1 MEKKT
6 NNTSEPSEAF
16 NNLSARLRK
25 EIMPLFERGLSDSK
39 GLFVN
44 SCLVRC
50 REVLDCKSTECA
62 HYGTNNGSERCWQ
75 VMDAC
80 CNGKRLGSFSQ
91 KASECCNCK
100 VFKNSCPT
108 IVEEIGEH
116 LNNISCF
123 LNEQEN
129 RISADKKYIAGIHAE
144 MSTIL
149 EQLKNKE
156 RVIQEIMIT
165 DKLTTL
171 FNRQHLVTVLG
182 DEIARCQRYDRPI
195 ALMMIDIDGF
205 RSFNDSYGHQAGD
218 NMLAF
223 IGTLIR
229 ENTRKFDRAFRYGG
243 EEFVVVLPESDL
255 TMAYIVSERIR
266 KGFENNSFL
275 VKDKESSRHENI
287 SCTISTGITATFA
300 FGTQNIIIEEL
311 INQADTALCTAK
323 EKGGNISIR
332 YE

>member
-1 MEKKT
+1 MELEHQGALNK
-6 NNTSEPSEAF
+6 
-16 NNLSARLRK
+16 LSMRIRE
-25 EIMPLFERGLSDSK
+25 EIIPLLEKISFAGKVPFLNSHISK
-39 GLFVN
+39 
-44 SCLVRC
+44 CH
-50 REVLDCKSTECA
+50 EVFDCKSAQCA
-62 HYGTNNGSERCWQ
+62 HHETDAGSGRCWQ
-75 VMDAC
+75 VMEAC
-80 CNGKRLGSFSQ
+80 CNSKRQGGLNQ
-91 KASECCNCK
+91 KSSECYNCE
-100 VFKNSCPT
+100 VFKTSCPT

-116 LNNISCF
+116 LNNISFF
-123 LNEQEN
+123 LNEREN
-129 RISADKKYIAGIHAE
+129 QIEAGKKHIADIHEE
-144 MSTIL
+144 MNAIM

-171 FNRQHLVTVLG
+171 FNRQHLVTVLE

-195 ALMMIDIDGF
+195 ALIMIDIDGL

-223 IGTLIR
+223 IGTLIK

-266 KGFENNSFL
+266 RGFENNSFL
-275 VKDKESSRHENI
+275 VKEKESNRHENI
-287 SCTISTGITATFA
+287 SRTISIGITATFA
-300 FGTQNIIIEEL
+300 FGTQNLIIEEL
-311 INQADTALCTAK
+311 INQTERALSLAK
-323 EKGGNISIR
+323 EKGGNICIR

>member
-1 MEKKT
+1 MA
-6 NNTSEPSEAF
+6 SEDQEASG
-16 NNLSARLRK
+16 NLIARLRE
-25 EIMPLFERGLSDSK
+25 EIIPLFAKGISDSIVP
-39 GLFVN
+39 FAN
-44 SCLVRC
+44 SHLVKC
-50 REVLDCKSTECA
+50 REVLDCKSSECA
-62 HYGTNNGSERCWQ
+62 HYAANNGAERCWQ

-80 CNGKRLGSFSQ
+80 CNIERQGSFFQ
-91 KASECCNCK
+91 KSGACCSCP
-100 VFKNSCPT
+100 VFKKSCPT
-108 IVEEIGEH
+108 VVEEIGER
-116 LNNISCF
+116 LNNIIF
-123 LNEQEN
+123 ALNERERQ
-129 RISADKKYIAGIHAE
+129 ISSGNKHIADIQRE
-144 MSTIL
+144 MNTAL

-156 RVIQEIMIT
+156 RVIQELMIT

-171 FNRQHLVTVLG
+171 FNRQHLVTVLE

-195 ALMMIDIDGF
+195 ALMMVDIDGF
-205 RSFNDSYGHQAGD
+205 RNFNDCYGHQAGD
-218 NMLAF
+218 NMLSF

-275 VKDKESSRHENI
+275 VKKYESNIHENASGTVSI
-287 SCTISTGITATFA
+287 GITATFA

-311 INQADTALCTAK
+311 VNQAEQALLMAK
-323 EKGGNISIR
+323 EKGGNVCIR

>member
-1 MEKKT
+1 MA
-6 NNTSEPSEAF
+6 SGRHEASDD
-16 NNLSARLRK
+16 LSARLRE
-25 EIMPLFERGLSDSK
+25 EIIP
-39 GLFVN
+39 LFVN
-44 SCLVRC
+44 GASADKVPFVNSHLVKC
-50 REVLDCKSTECA
+50 REVLDCKSADCA
-62 HYGTNNGSERCWQ
+62 HYMTNAGPERCWH
-75 VMDAC
+75 VMDEC
-80 CNGKRLGSFSQ
+80 CNSQ
-91 KASECCNCK
+91 RQGGFKDKSGECRNCK

-116 LNNISCF
+116 LNNIAF
-123 LNEQEN
+123 ILHEQGN
-129 RISADKKYIAGIHAE
+129 RISADKKHIADINE
-144 MSTIL
+144 VMNTVM

-156 RVIQEIMIT
+156 RAMQEITIT

-171 FNRQHLVTVLG
+171 FNRHHLVTVLG

-195 ALMMIDIDGF
+195 ALMMMDIDGF

-218 NMLAF
+218 NMLTF

-266 KGFENNSFL
+266 KGFENNSFP
-275 VKDKESSRHENI
+275 VKEKENSRHE
-287 SCTISTGITATFA
+287 TISRTISIGITATFA
-300 FGTQNIIIEEL
+300 FGTQNVVIEDL
-311 INQADTALCTAK
+311 IKQAEKALYTAK
-323 EKGGNISIR
+323 NKGGNIYIR